1 MLMPAGPDLPQ
12 LPEVMTNWHE
22 NVTLEILPVHVSQV
36 PQAWDPTQVGNFLLT
51 NNGLHCI

>member
-12 LPEVMTNWHE
+12 LPEVVVNWHE

-36 PQAWDPTQVGNFLLT
+36 PQAWAPTQVGKSS
-51 NNGLHCI
+51 